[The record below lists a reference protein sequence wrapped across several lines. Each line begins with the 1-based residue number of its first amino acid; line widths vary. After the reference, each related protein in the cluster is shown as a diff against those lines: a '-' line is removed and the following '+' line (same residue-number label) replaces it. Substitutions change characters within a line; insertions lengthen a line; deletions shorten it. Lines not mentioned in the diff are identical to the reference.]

1 MEVKLDFGFNFRS
14 ISNATEPKTH
24 MRWSRGGPLI
34 NYDVPFGLGSI
45 PLASQSMTEQFVG
58 GARVSIIPT
67 SIGTAFIVNNSTEW
81 YSFSYH
87 LGDDTN
93 RIPNQITP
101 NGTIYQRFMW
111 IQK

>member
-1 MEVKLDFGFNFRS
+1 MAVRMFFGGLFRS
-14 ISNATEPKTH
+14 ITNAAVLKTH
-24 MRWSRGGPLI
+24 MRWS
-34 NYDVPFGLGSI
+34 
-45 PLASQSMTEQFVG
+45 
-58 GARVSIIPT
+58 
-67 SIGTAFIVNNSTEW
+67 GTAFIVNNSTEW